1 VPRTRPTPTSA
12 LESNSVSLSPWM
24 ARTAREMTGSTN
36 LNDMFTMP
44 VSSVESAMSEG
55 ANPHDVYIA

>member
-1 VPRTRPTPTSA
+1 
-12 LESNSVSLSPWM
+12 M
-24 ARTAREMTGSTN
+24 ARTARETTGSTN